1 MSGLITRCPKCATA
15 FNVTEA
21 HLNTANGAVRC
32 GSCLNVFNGRE
43 NLTSTLKRSPASTLL
58 DDDDDDLLI
67 SDDLELDEHIDD
79 ELDDDPAHERVQSI
93 LEKAKSDDD
102 DSDDD
107 ESWALALL
115 EEEGHN
121 PSKLGLKRNSPNQPV
136 QQEKR
141 KQKTVKEAPTGKLKP
156 KPVAPDDLSV
166 SRHSTTKAVF
176 DDSKIARSSL
186 LDETDSPIEA
196 EELDREASIADDLAQ
211 QTVADAQASADIAP
225 PTEAT
230 PEITPQAAPISE
242 PTQAAQKAQEYA
254 EAKAQEPESEPEIN
268 EADLDELRQELA
280 ASKPQEPEA
289 PRTLVDAIEVEA
301 VELHVTSNKSRW
313 LSRIVWSLLV
323 VIAGTA
329 LAAQVAWLKFDEW
342 SLEDPYRDYYAIACK
357 HIGCTLPIR
366 KDIRQIRTSNL
377 LVRVHPSQ
385 QNALLVDVVIQN
397 HAHYEQPFPK
407 LTLVFSNIKDKV
419 VASHSF
425 SPQEYLGGDLV
436 GATMMPSL
444 KAIHLSLDLEDPG
457 KGAVSYKIKIEE

>member
-43 NLTSTLKRSPASTLL
+43 NLTNTLKRSPASTLL

-79 ELDDDPAHERVQSI
+79 EPDEDPTHERVQSI

-102 DSDDD
+102 DPDDD

-115 EEEGHN
+115 EEEGHS
-121 PSKLGLKRNSPNQPV
+121 PSQLGLKQ
-136 QQEKR
+136 QQEQKEKE
-141 KQKTVKEAPTGKLKP
+141 KQQLEDATGEIEP
-156 KPVAPDDLSV
+156 EPATPDDSSV
-166 SRHSTTKAVF
+166 SQSPTTKAV
-176 DDSKIARSSL
+176 DDHAPVARSSAL
-186 LDETDSPIEA
+186 EEADSPVEA
-196 EELDREASIADDLAQ
+196 EEVDREVS
-211 QTVADAQASADIAP
+211 VADQFAQESEAD
-225 PTEAT
+225 TQDE
-230 PEITPQAAPISE
+230 PQATTEDVQDDAAEPDSEPE

-254 EAKAQEPESEPEIN
+254 EAKAQEPEPAPEIN
-268 EADLDELRQELA
+268 EADLDELRQELE

-342 SLEDPYRDYYAIACK
+342 SLKDPYRAYYAIACE

-366 KDIRQIRTSNL
+366 KNIRQIRTSNL
-377 LVRVHPSQ
+377 LVREHPNQ
-385 QNALLVDVVIQN
+385 ENALLVDVVIQN
-397 HAHYEQPFPK
+397 HATYEQPFPK
-407 LTLVFSNIKDKV
+407 LTLVFSNIKNKV
-419 VASHSF
+419 VASRSF

-436 GATMMPSL
+436 GATLMPSL